1 MNAEEQQEEQ
11 QNKPIITMP
20 PPDMQ
25 FNLTPKGEAELAAR
39 EEEESRGERQEAE
52 QQRRDAATKARLEA
66 VEQAGR
72 QARALLGSIGEKI
85 GGGLEDS
92 TAPAGDDISDLFEGP
107 QPEDND
113 VYVKDLVTVSEE
125 DVFGDGGEDM
135 SDLLEVDDEDIMGEE
150 EPENPPAR
158 RSVPRR
164 PTITRRQPP
173 SGLAGMR

>member
-1 MNAEEQQEEQ
+1 MPEQEQ
-11 QNKPIITMP
+11 QNRPIIATP
-20 PPDMQ
+20 PPDMM
-25 FNLTPKGEAELAAR
+25 FHLTSQGEAELAAK

-85 GGGLEDS
+85 GSGLGS
-92 TAPAGDDISDLFEGP
+92 PAPPGDDISDLFEGP

-135 SDLLEVDDEDIMGEE
+135 SDLLEVDDADIMGEE
-150 EPENPPAR
+150 EPEKPTTR
-158 RSVPRR
+158 RLVPQRS
-164 PTITRRQPP
+164 TITRRQPP